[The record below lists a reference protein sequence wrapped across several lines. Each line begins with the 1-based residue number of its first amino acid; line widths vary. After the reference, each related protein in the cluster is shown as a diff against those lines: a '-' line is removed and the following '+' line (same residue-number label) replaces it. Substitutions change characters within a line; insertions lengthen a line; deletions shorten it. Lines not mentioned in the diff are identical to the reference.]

1 MRQAPVLPPFD
12 NPTIEG
18 AHMTLDVEKVRTIAA
33 AQLDGDPDAG
43 AALCVYVDGTE
54 VLYETW
60 GLADAEAGTPYTTQT
75 LQIAQSMG
83 KGVVGAA
90 AALLIDRG
98 QLDPDARVASYWPEF
113 GTPDKREITVAQLL
127 SHQAGLVYLDD
138 TMPLALTTDREKLAA
153 ALVAQAPAWE
163 PGSRIG
169 YSPQTVGN
177 YADFLFE
184 YASGHGFAELLR
196 QINEALGTE
205 MYVGLPAGQWHR
217 AARTLAAPGGTL
229 AQMPPEL
236 VAAFADPDSMQSR
249 IMRNIPETLPDP
261 MPAVNGAAIRDAFMP
276 AANMFATARDFAR
289 LYDDLSGALRGAG
302 SRLWSQEAL
311 QVATAEV
318 ARGVDAVIPE
328 ETAFALAFQKPSS
341 TYPLARSPRAFGHGG
356 AGGSLA
362 MADPDAGFTLC
373 WIATRYGST
382 HFDPRQTA
390 VLDAAYSALD

>member
-1 MRQAPVLPPFD
+1 
-12 NPTIEG
+12 
-18 AHMTLDVEKVRTIAA
+18 MTFDVEKVRDVAA
-33 AQLDGDPDAG
+33 AQLDGDPEAG
-43 AALCVYVDGTE
+43 AALCVYVDGTA
-54 VLYETW
+54 VLDEAW
-60 GLADAEAGTPYTTQT
+60 GFADAEAGTPYTAQT

-83 KGVVGAA
+83 KGVIGAA

-127 SHQAGLVYLDD
+127 SHQVGLVYLDD
-138 TMPLALTTDREKLAA
+138 TMPLALTTDREQLAA

-163 PGSRIG
+163 PGTRIG

-184 YASGHGFAELLR
+184 RASGHGFADLLR
-196 QINEALGTE
+196 QINDALGTE
-205 MYVGLPAGQWHR
+205 MYVGLPAGQRHR
-217 AARTLAAPGGTL
+217 SARALAAPGGTS
-229 AQMPPEL
+229 ADMPPDL

-261 MPAVNGAAIRDAFMP
+261 MPAVNGEAIRDAFMP
-276 AANMFATARDFAR
+276 AANMFASARDFAR
-289 LYDDLSGALRGAG
+289 LYDELRGALRGEG
-302 SRLWSQEAL
+302 SGLWTRDTV
-311 QVATAEV
+311 QVATTEV
-318 ARGVDAVIPE
+318 ARGVDAVILE

-362 MADPDAGFTLC
+362 MTDPDAGFTLC
-373 WIATRYGST
+373 WIPTRYGSA

-390 VLDAAYSALD
+390 VLDAGYSALD